1 MVPVHVPLRSAASM
15 TPIVGLLHATNPIV
29 YLSIGVGI
37 LAGIGLVVSIVK
49 RRSTSKGGETMT
61 DLAEDRASSR
71 TQVASTSPIPPPEP
85 LPLAAPP
92 LAPPPLERTPPAN
105 PWSALDPAVELRA
118 PGPGVL
124 GRLRRRPLA
133 EPQIRR
139 PSLRAIGEEPRPTTR
154 GSNGEK
160 RSATSRA
167 KSTSRSADGSAKK
180 PPTPAPVPSGEIA
193 RRSGKPRAGKASAGK
208 VATRTSAPGSGVR
221 EHPAADVQRR
231 SRRTGST
238 PVKRTA
244 PG

>member
-1 MVPVHVPLRSAASM
+1 M
-15 TPIVGLLHATNPIV
+15 TPIIGLLHATNPIV

-37 LAGIGLVVSIVK
+37 LAGIVLVVSIVK
-49 RRSTSKGGETMT
+49 HRSTSKGGKTMA
-61 DLAEDRASSR
+61 DLAEDPALSR
-71 TQVASTSPIPPPEP
+71 THVASVAPTPPPP

-92 LAPPPLERTPPAN
+92 LAPPPLEGTRPAN
-105 PWSALDPAVELRA
+105 PWSALEPAVELRA

-139 PSLRAIGEEPRPTTR
+139 PSLKAIGEEPRPTT
-154 GSNGEK
+154 SNSEK
-160 RSATSRA
+160 RSATARA

-180 PPTPAPVPSGEIA
+180 RSTPARAP
-193 RRSGKPRAGKASAGK
+193 AGKASAGK
-208 VATRTSAPGSGVR
+208 ASAGKSSAGKSRAGKPATRASAPGSRVR
-221 EHPAADVQRR
+221 HTQAADAQRQ